1 MVILYVKNRFGLSVF
16 YFQLLECILQASWD
30 KEVNGTKPFPSVRPP
45 CGLYYKS
52 FTIVITSFTSVARLS
67 KDHNDHKL
75 RSKLKHSLRS

>member
-30 KEVNGTKPFPSVRPP
+30 KEVNGTKPSPSVRPP

-52 FTIVITSFTSVARLS
+52 FTIVARLS

-75 RSKLKHSLRS
+75 RSKLKCSLRS